1 MKILK
6 ILLLV
11 LAILFPVSDSNSKTV
26 NSENTNTNI
35 GLEMFMEDLGYR
47 ESGGRYNIV
56 NQYGYMGK
64 YQFSIRT
71 LRLIGI
77 YTTKQQFLNN
87 PSLQD
92 EAMIRLLRHNKETL
106 LPYIEKYDGNKIVSN
121 VVITESGILAAA
133 HLAGAGNVEK
143 YFVTGRDFRD
153 GNGTKLTYYM
163 IKFSGYKLNI

>member
-1 MKILK
+1 MKTLK

-11 LAILFPVSDSNSKTV
+11 LAMLFPVYDTNSKIV
-26 NSENTNTNI
+26 SSENINTNI
-35 GLEMFMEDLGYR
+35 GLEMFMEDLGYK

-64 YQFSIRT
+64 YQFSANT

-77 YTTKQQFLNN
+77 KTTKNQFLNN
-87 PSLQD
+87 PKLQD
-92 EAMIRLLRHNKETL
+92 EAMIRLLKHNKEKL
-106 LPYIEKYDGNKIVSN
+106 QPYIKMYDGKIVKN
-121 VVITESGILAAA
+121 YVITESGILAAA

-143 YFVTGRDFRD
+143 YFITGRDFKD

-163 IKFSGYKLNI
+163 TKFSGYELNI